1 MLGKTSALAVPDP
14 RDCVAAMPPRRR
26 EDRPA
31 KPHRAI
37 TLRLTLSDRVALG
50 PGKADLLEAI
60 RDTGSIAAAG
70 RLMGMSYQ
78 RAHDLVS
85 ALNEDFEAPLIEAV
99 TGGMRG
105 GGAQLTVLGGEIL
118 RAYRAVEADALAAT
132 ATQLEWLR
140 GRLKRE
146 RPQAKAAERMKD

>member
-1 MLGKTSALAVPDP
+1 
-14 RDCVAAMPPRRR
+14 MPPRRR

-70 RLMGMSYQ
+70 RRMGMSYQ

-99 TGGMRG
+99 AGGTRG
-105 GGAQLTVLGGEIL
+105 GGASLSALGEEIL
-118 RAYRAVEADALAAT
+118 EAYRRVEEEALAAT
-132 ATQLEWLR
+132 AERLDWLR
-140 GRLKRE
+140 RRLR
-146 RPQAKAAERMKD
+146 R

>member
-1 MLGKTSALAVPDP
+1 
-14 RDCVAAMPPRRR
+14 MPPRRR
-26 EDRPA
+26 DDRPA

-70 RLMGMSYQ
+70 RRMGMSYQ

-85 ALNEDFEAPLIEAV
+85 ALNEDFKTPLVEATV
-99 TGGMRG
+99 GGTKG
-105 GGAQLTVLGGEIL
+105 GGARLSALGEEVVA
-118 RAYRAVEADALAAT
+118 AYRVVEQEAFAAT
-132 ATQLEWLR
+132 RTRLDWLR
-140 GRLKRE
+140 SRLR
-146 RPQAKAAERMKD
+146 R

>member
-1 MLGKTSALAVPDP
+1 
-14 RDCVAAMPPRRR
+14 MPPRRR
-26 EDRPA
+26 EDRPP
-31 KPHRAI
+31 KTHRAI

-70 RLMGMSYQ
+70 RRMGMSYQ

-99 TGGMRG
+99 VGGTKG
-105 GGAQLTVLGGEIL
+105 GGATLSALGEEVLA
-118 RAYRAVEADALAAT
+118 AYRLVEQEALAAT
-132 ATQLEWLR
+132 ADRLEGLR
-140 GRLKRE
+140 RRLR
-146 RPQAKAAERMKD
+146 R

>member
-1 MLGKTSALAVPDP
+1 MP
-14 RDCVAAMPPRRR
+14 RK
-26 EDRPA
+26 RPQPA
-31 KPHRAI
+31 EARPHRAI

-70 RLMGMSYQ
+70 RRMGMSYQ

-99 TGGMRG
+99 AGGTRG
-105 GGAQLTVLGGEIL
+105 GGAQLTLLGDSIL
-118 RAYRAVEADALAAT
+118 AAYRAVEAEALAAT
-132 ATQLEWLR
+132 AKRLDWLR
-140 GRLKRE
+140 DRLNQAQAPAKSATKP
-146 RPQAKAAERMKD
+146 RP

>member
-1 MLGKTSALAVPDP
+1 MTIRRVLGKARGLAVPDP
-14 RDCVAAMPPRRR
+14 HDCVAAMPPRRR
-26 EDRPA
+26 EDRPQ

-70 RLMGMSYQ
+70 RRMGMSYQ

-99 TGGMRG
+99 AGGTRG
-105 GGAQLTVLGGEIL
+105 GGARLSALGEAIL
-118 RAYRAVEADALAAT
+118 AAYRAVEAEALAAT
-132 ATQLEWLR
+132 ARRLDWLR
-140 GRLKRE
+140 DRLR
-146 RPQAKAAERMKD
+146 RPPGKPAG

>member
-1 MLGKTSALAVPDP
+1 MLGKTSALAVPDA

-70 RLMGMSYQ
+70 RLLGMSYQ

-85 ALNEDFEAPLIEAV
+85 ALNEDFEAPLIEA
-99 TGGMRG
+99 TAGGTRG
-105 GGAQLTVLGGEIL
+105 GGARLTPLGESVL
-118 RAYRAVEADALAAT
+118 ATYRAVEAEALAVT
-132 ATQLEWLR
+132 APRLDWLR
-140 GRLKRE
+140 GRLKQPRAHA
-146 RPQAKAAERMKD
+146 RPARTPKR